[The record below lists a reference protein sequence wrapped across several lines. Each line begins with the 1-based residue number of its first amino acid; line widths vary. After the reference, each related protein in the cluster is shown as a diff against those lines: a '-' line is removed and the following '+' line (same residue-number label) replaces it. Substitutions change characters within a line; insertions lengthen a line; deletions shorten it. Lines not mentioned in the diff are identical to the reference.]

1 MLRELGEDVRLVH
14 IATYTVGDG
23 SLPAA
28 LEKITVVEVVE
39 AIDRLS
45 SELAGDDIASK
56 MGQLG
61 VPLADAV
68 NHHQRSLAV
77 GEVHA
82 NPIVADLLVDASDEI
97 RQRHI
102 LLQLFNDLVFVHR
115 GNTLS

>member
-1 MLRELGEDVRLVH
+1 MLRELGENVRLVH
-14 IATYTVGDG
+14 IATDTVSDG

-45 SELAGDDIASK
+45 LKFASDAIHPK
-56 MGQLG
+56 LGQLG
-61 VPLADAV
+61 VPLADAM

-82 NPIVADLLVDASDEI
+82 NPVVADLLVDASDEI

-102 LLQLFNDLVFVHR
+102 LLQLLNDLVFVHR